1 MSEPATTPARQAGA
15 PTGAAEPPPG
25 RELGAGGGRLGL
37 PQATALVVGN
47 IVGTGI
53 FLLPVSLAAIGTVS
67 FPVMIVTTVGAIA
80 LALVFGRLGERI
92 PASGGPYAYAR
103 SAFGEFMGFWSA
115 WSFWL
120 TAWGGNAG
128 ISVAWVGYVNHF
140 LHWDSTGG
148 KIAIGLVGVW
158 IPALINLTGV
168 KNIGIFQSVTTVLKF
183 VPLIF
188 VGIVGLFFMKSGNF
202 GPFNA
207 SGGSVWNAVSLSLG
221 LILFIYSG
229 MESVTIVAERIRD
242 PERNVGK
249 ASVYGVLACGLMYL
263 LATLAVFGNVPHD
276 RLKGSSAPFADALNN
291 MFGGSAWGNVMA
303 VCAIISG
310 IGALNGWTMLV
321 AEMPM
326 AAARDGLFPKAFA
339 KLSGREAPVTG
350 ILVGTVLTTLMLL
363 FAYASADTFN
373 TILLFAS
380 FTTAIPYFFSAA
392 AQLFWL
398 VTGGRDVSRA
408 RLAKDMT
415 VAVLALVFSFAI
427 VYSSGEQAV
436 MLGILAMLIGVVVY
450 IWTKARRGE
459 YGPRSDFA
467 PPAPASPAPAPPA
480 SASPASAPPAPA
492 PPGAAP
498 PAHAQPAAPGPPVP
512 PAPPGPPGGPGPVT
526 GPGG

>member
-1 MSEPATTPARQAGA
+1 MSEPATSSSSVQNA
-15 PTGAAEPPPG
+15 
-25 RELGAGGGRLGL
+25 GAGGAAGHIGQPPGEVLGEAGKLGL
-37 PQATALVVGN
+37 PQSVALVIGN

-53 FLLPVSLAAIGTVS
+53 FLLPASLAAIGTIS
-67 FPVMIVTTVGAIA
+67 FPVMVATTIGAIA
-80 LALVFGRLGERI
+80 LALVFGKLGERI

-103 SAFGEFMGFWSA
+103 DAFGEFMGFWSA

-128 ISVAWVGYVNHF
+128 IAVAWVGYVNHF
-140 LHWDSTGG
+140 LHWNNTAGQ
-148 KIAIGLVGVW
+148 IAIGLVGIW

-168 KNIGIFQSVTTVLKF
+168 KNIGLFQTVTTVLKF

-188 VGIVGLFFMKSGNF
+188 VGIIGLFFLKSSNF

-207 SGGSVWNAVSLSLG
+207 SGGSWWSAVSLSLG

-229 MESVTIVAERIRD
+229 MESVTIVAERIKN

-249 ASVYGVLACGLMYL
+249 ASVYGVLACGVMYL
-263 LATLAVFGNVPHD
+263 LATLAVFGTVPHD
-276 RLKGSSAPFADALNN
+276 QLKDSTAPFADSLNN
-291 MFGGSAWGNVMA
+291 MFGGTMWGNVMA

-326 AAARDGLFPKAFA
+326 AAARDGMFPREFA
-339 KLSGREAPVTG
+339 RLSRREAPVVG
-350 ILVGTVLTTLMLL
+350 ILVGTGLTTLMLL
-363 FAYASADTFN
+363 FAYASENTFN

-398 VTGGRDVSRA
+398 VTGGRQVNKA
-408 RLAKDMT
+408 RMAKDLT
-415 VAVLALVFSFAI
+415 IAVIALLFTFAI

-436 MLGILAMLIGVVVY
+436 MLGTLAMLIGVVVY
-450 IWTKARRGE
+450 IGTKARRGE
-459 YGPRSDFA
+459 YGAR
-467 PPAPASPAPAPPA
+467 
-480 SASPASAPPAPA
+480 
-492 PPGAAP
+492 GELTRAA
-498 PAHAQPAAPGPPVP
+498 PPVP
-512 PAPPGPPGGPGPVT
+512 PGRSGGGQAGPSGSSGPSGTPAGGGNGGGGT
-526 GPGG
+526 GSGG

>member
-1 MSEPATTPARQAGA
+1 MSDRATPSTPSAWEAGELDRAGEPHPAKVLGEAGK
-15 PTGAAEPPPG
+15 
-25 RELGAGGGRLGL
+25 LGL
-37 PQATALVVGN
+37 PQSTALVIGN

-53 FLLPVSLAAIGTVS
+53 FLLPASLAAIGTIS
-67 FPVMIVTTVGAIA
+67 FPVMIATTIGAIA
-80 LALVFGRLGERI
+80 LALVFGKLGARI

-128 ISVAWVGYVNHF
+128 IAVAWVGYVNHF
-140 LHWDSTGG
+140 LHWNNTAGQ
-148 KIAIGLVGVW
+148 IAIGLVGIW

-168 KNIGIFQSVTTVLKF
+168 KNIGLFQSVTTVLKF

-188 VGIVGLFFMKSGNF
+188 VGIVGLFFIKSANF

-207 SGGSVWNAVSLSLG
+207 SGGSLWSAISLSLG

-229 MESVTIVAERIRD
+229 MESVTIVAERIKN

-249 ASVYGVLACGLMYL
+249 ASVYGVLACGVMYL
-263 LATLAVFGNVPHD
+263 LATLAVFGTVPHD
-276 RLKGSSAPFADALNN
+276 QLMNSTAPFADSLNN
-291 MFGGSAWGNVMA
+291 MFGGSMWGNVMA

-326 AAARDGLFPKAFA
+326 AAARDGMFPKSFGR
-339 KLSGREAPVTG
+339 LSKREAPVVG
-350 ILVGTVLTTLMLL
+350 ILVGTGLTTLMLL
-363 FAYASADTFN
+363 FAYASENTFN

-398 VTGGRDVSRA
+398 VTGGREVNKA
-408 RLAKDMT
+408 RMAKDMT
-415 VAVLALVFSFAI
+415 VTVIALVFSFAI
-427 VYSSGEQAV
+427 VYASGEQAV

-450 IWTKARRGE
+450 IWTKGRRGE
-459 YGPRSDFA
+459 YGPRGEGVA
-467 PPAPASPAPAPPA
+467 TTPPTPAPPA
-480 SASPASAPPAPA
+480 SSGPSGGS
-492 PPGAAP
+492 GA
-498 PAHAQPAAPGPPVP
+498 VES
-512 PAPPGPPGGPGPVT
+512 GG
-526 GPGG
+526 

>member
-1 MSEPATTPARQAGA
+1 MLGEAGK
-15 PTGAAEPPPG
+15 
-25 RELGAGGGRLGL
+25 LGL

-53 FLLPVSLAAIGTVS
+53 FLLPASLAAIGTIS
-67 FPVMIVTTVGAIA
+67 FPVMIATTIGAIA
-80 LALVFGRLGERI
+80 LALVFGRLGARI

-128 ISVAWVGYVNHF
+128 IAVAWVGYVNHF
-140 LHWDSTGG
+140 LHWDSTAGQ
-148 KIAIGLVGVW
+148 IAIGLVGIW
-158 IPALINLTGV
+158 IPALVNLSGV
-168 KNIGIFQSVTTVLKF
+168 KNIGLFQSVTTVLKF

-188 VGIVGLFFMKSGNF
+188 VGIVGLFFMKSANF

-207 SGGSVWNAVSLSLG
+207 EGGSMWNAISLSLG

-229 MESVTIVAERIRD
+229 MESVTIVAERIRN

-249 ASVYGVLACGLMYL
+249 ASVYGVLACGAMYL
-263 LATLAVFGNVPHD
+263 LATLAVFGSVPHD
-276 RLKGSSAPFADALNN
+276 QLKNSTAPFADALNN
-291 MFGGSAWGNVMA
+291 MFGGSLWGNVMA

-326 AAARDGLFPKAFA
+326 AAARDGMFPKAFGR
-339 KLSGREAPVTG
+339 LSGREAPVVG
-350 ILVGTVLTTLMLL
+350 ILVGTGLTTLMLL
-363 FAYASADTFN
+363 FAYASENTFN

-398 VTGGRDVSRA
+398 VTGGRTVNKA
-408 RLAKDMT
+408 RMAKDMT
-415 VAVLALVFSFAI
+415 VAIIALVFSFAI

-459 YGPRSDFA
+459 YGPRETA
-467 PPAPASPAPAPPA
+467 ATTVPAG
-480 SASPASAPPAPA
+480 
-492 PPGAAP
+492 PPGPGPGSGAGP
-498 PAHAQPAAPGPPVP
+498 APGPIGG
-512 PAPPGPPGGPGPVT
+512 PATGPAGGPTAGPSTGPTAGPPP
-526 GPGG
+526 